1 VSYPWWRWS
10 FEWRRHVHYIPFI
23 GRLPDC
29 SGKDLVQAAIEVGI
43 ATLFSTMPLWF
54 LRVVGPMFLKS
65 TPASDAMQTGELF
78 LFSTTLVGPLVY
90 IITKNYGE
98 IDHTGQHS
106 LLSYRIS
113 FPYGFLFVLF
123 SVLMCLTSS
132 VAFTILRN
140 PLFDKSQLD
149 SIINYDSVINVSWWI
164 FWLSILIFFCATAY
178 RNSIEHIGETMRG
191 SERDFAREWES
202 RK

>member
-1 VSYPWWRWS
+1 M
-10 FEWRRHVHYIPFI
+10 WRRYVHYIPFV

-29 SGKDLVQAAIEVGI
+29 SGKDLLQAAIEVGI

-54 LRVVGPMFLKS
+54 LRVVGPIFLKE

-78 LFSTTLVGPLVY
+78 LFSTTLVGPLIY

-98 IDHTGQHS
+98 IDRTSSHS

-113 FPYGFLFVLF
+113 FPYGFSFVLF
-123 SVLMCLTSS
+123 SVLTCLISS
-132 VAFTILRN
+132 IAFTILRN
-140 PLFDKSQLD
+140 PLFDKRQLD
-149 SIINYDSVINVSWWI
+149 SIINYESVMNVSWWT
-164 FWLSILIFFCATAY
+164 FWFSILIFFCATAY
-178 RNSIEHIGETMRG
+178 RNSIEHIGEAMRG
-191 SERDFAREWES
+191 SEIDFAREWDS